1 MDEDIAAINA
11 PLEVAASATP
21 LQSTSDGDLTD
32 GKRCSV
38 QKCPLDGKGVIKYRC
53 SNEGC
58 NKTVHMACYTV
69 TVLGPNG
76 KLDPLPD
83 NLVAHCKKCHAEV
96 LKPLNLSEG
105 CDVDGRN
112 SWDVDGKN
120 GKDDPNTSTK
130 ILIDWWMH
138 EGNYEKYRG
147 KNNNG
152 TKKIQ
157 YAEKLAQKMRT
168 ETSSTDRTAIQ
179 VKAKISYVEAA
190 WKKAHE
196 WATSET
202 GVGLQE
208 SDDPEQIRSF
218 EDTLLKRCK
227 YYRDLEDIMID
238 RAANKPKFTSYDLDL
253 DDSDDDA
260 DADDAF
266 IADGNNNDVP
276 AAVVEIP
283 RSAAKK
289 RKGTSSDASFLTE
302 GLVESMAKATQN
314 RNENKARELEE
325 LKRHNQSMEEMEKER
340 MAREEER
347 LSRQEA
353 RLSRKDDMQ
362 HKQQQFELKAKMV
375 DCYNDFKAKN
385 MSDEA
390 IIAVCPELREIVEA
404 YRNSK

>member
-1 MDEDIAAINA
+1 
-11 PLEVAASATP
+11 
-21 LQSTSDGDLTD
+21 
-32 GKRCSV
+32 
-38 QKCPLDGKGVIKYRC
+38 
-53 SNEGC
+53 
-58 NKTVHMACYTV
+58 
-69 TVLGPNG
+69 
-76 KLDPLPD
+76 
-83 NLVAHCKKCHAEV
+83 
-96 LKPLNLSEG
+96 
-105 CDVDGRN
+105 
-112 SWDVDGKN
+112 
-120 GKDDPNTSTK
+120 
-130 ILIDWWMH
+130 MH

-168 ETSSTDRTAIQ
+168 ETSSNDRSAIQ

-260 DADDAF
+260 DADDDV
-266 IADGNNNDVP
+266 IADANNNDGP
-276 AAVVEIP
+276 APVVEIP
-283 RSAAKK
+283 RSVAKK
-289 RKGTSSDASFLTE
+289 RKNASSDASFMTE
-302 GLVESMAKATQN
+302 GLVESMAKATQH
-314 RNENKARELEE
+314 RSENKARELEE
-325 LKRHNQSMEEMEKER
+325 LKRHNQSMEEMAKER
-340 MAREEER
+340 MSREEER
-347 LSRQEA
+347 LSREEA
-353 RLSRKDDMQ
+353 RLSRQEERLSRQNDTQ
-362 HKQQQFELKAKMV
+362 QKQQQLELKAKMIA
-375 DCYNDFKAKN
+375 CYNDFKAKN

-404 YRNSK
+404 CRNSK